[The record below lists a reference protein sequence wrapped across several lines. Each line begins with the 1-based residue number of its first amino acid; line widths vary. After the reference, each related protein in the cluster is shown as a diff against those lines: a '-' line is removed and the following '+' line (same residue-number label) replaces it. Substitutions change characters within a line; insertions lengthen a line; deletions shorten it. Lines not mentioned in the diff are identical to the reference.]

1 MLFWRFWQV
10 PVDFL
15 WTPVGLPFLTS
26 DPCQEKGIFLHT
38 NCQLTQYFLFKWQFS
53 VNHRDG
59 CDVLKA
65 PVDQRGCETL
75 ININNHVHQ
84 SHFNPVSSLFW
95 CRLWPSARLFTICLN
110 GTSCCSMIGSLASF
124 KNILHILLKSVC
136 VHAHLG
142 AKLKFRQACFVR
154 RALTMAKWESLRVL
168 FSLRIKTR
176 QHSPHSIDKNRNSCD
191 RSPGQSTCL
200 CFLVSRSPF
209 IRESRAKNG
218 ENRNCGPAAC
228 L

>member
-1 MLFWRFWQV
+1 MPALAFSK
-10 PVDFL
+10 
-15 WTPVGLPFLTS
+15 T
-26 DPCQEKGIFLHT
+26 LHHLSKW
-38 NCQLTQYFLFKWQFS
+38 NELLLYDWLISKFQKYFAHTFKK
-53 VNHRDG
+53 
-59 CDVLKA
+59 C
-65 PVDQRGCETL
+65 
-75 ININNHVHQ
+75 
-84 SHFNPVSSLFW
+84 
-95 CRLWPSARLFTICLN
+95 
-110 GTSCCSMIGSLASF
+110 
-124 KNILHILLKSVC
+124 VC

-154 RALTMAKWESLRVL
+154 RALTMSGWESLRVL